1 MEIISNKKK
10 FKMFKSKIIKLGPKQ
25 TVFEEPFVVRLET
38 KDGKIKNAEVELG
51 FLHRGIEKLATRKNF
66 YQNLGLVE
74 RICGYCSFT
83 HSLAYVQAVEDAA
96 NITPPIRARYIRTL
110 VAEIERLHSHFLW
123 MDLVTEKIGFEPISA
138 HLTHLREGILAI
150 LQLLTGG
157 RIMYEI
163 NTIGGTLKDIGETQ
177 DILKQMEWLTEVAKD
192 INDLFEKDKEVKA
205 STVGLGVL
213 KKEEVL
219 KIGVV
224 GPTARAS
231 GIKIDVR
238 KDFPYAA
245 YLETQ
250 NKNYITLNG
259 GDAYSRI
266 HLRFLEVLESLEI
279 IKKALI
285 KLPEGPIQVASGR
298 IFPQIGEG
306 IGRVE
311 APRGE
316 LFHFVITDSGN
327 NPRRLK
333 VRPPTYVNLQA
344 LPEMLKGERKEDAQ
358 TIIASIDPCF
368 SCTER

>member
-1 MEIISNKKK
+1 MPKPKT
-10 FKMFKSKIIKLGPKQ
+10 IKLGPKQ
-25 TVFEEPFVVRLET
+25 TSFEEPFIVHLET
-38 KDGKIKNAEVELG
+38 KNGKIKGVEIELG
-51 FLHRGIEKLATRKNF
+51 FLHRGIEKLATQKNF
-66 YQNLGLVE
+66 YQTLGLVE

-83 HSLAYVQAVEDAA
+83 HSLAYVQAVEDVAE
-96 NITPPIRARYIRTL
+96 ITPPIRARYIRTIIG
-110 VAEIERLHSHFLW
+110 EIERLHSHLLW
-123 MDLVTEKIGFEPISA
+123 MDLVTEKIGFEPISD
-138 HLTHLREGILAI
+138 HIVHLREGVLAI

-177 DILKQMEWLTEVAKD
+177 DIRHQIEWLTEVARD
-192 INDLFEKDKEVKA
+192 INELFGKDKEVKA
-205 STVGLGVL
+205 NTKELGILSKEKAL
-213 KKEEVL
+213 KL
-219 KIGVV
+219 GVV

-245 YLETQ
+245 YREAQ
-250 NKNYITLNG
+250 NPHYITLGG
-259 GDAYSRI
+259 GDARSRI
-266 HLRFLEVLESLEI
+266 KMRFLEVLESLETI
-279 IKKALI
+279 RRALTS
-285 KLPEGPIQVASGR
+285 LPKGPIKVPGGR
-298 IFPQIGEG
+298 IFPPIGEG

-316 LFHFVITDSGN
+316 LFHFVLTDSGN
-327 NPRRLK
+327 NPKRLK

-344 LPEMLKGERKEDAQ
+344 LPEMLKGEKKEDAQ